1 MQNKE
6 LSIITQDRYNLMKT
20 PAEQKMLLL
29 MDSAKAIHTDL
40 TSYGDLVSL
49 LHHYT
54 YGKVTE
60 EQEQDL
66 TVQARDLKEEIKK
79 HFPAISFEEVKI
91 ALNNTIRKVYGDF
104 YGLNIVTYHN
114 GIKSY
119 LNAAETLNAKK
130 AVLARLNPPHT
141 VEATPIEK
149 EQICQQGFERVK
161 QMVKDG
167 KSLID
172 DFGATGVYRWL
183 AANKRIKTSMFEQG
197 ELEMIKQSAEKH
209 LTDKFKLQGQSNNR
223 DTRNEAKKNLS
234 DLKEGKMANE
244 VNVLCQKLALELL
257 IATDRI

>member
-1 MQNKE
+1 MQNNQ
-6 LSIITQDRYNLMKT
+6 LITQDRYKLMQT

-40 TSYGDLVSL
+40 TAYGDLVSI

-79 HFPAISFEEVKI
+79 HFPSISFEEVKI

-119 LNAAETLNAKK
+119 LNAAETLNTKK
-130 AVLARLNPPHT
+130 AVLARLNPPI
-141 VEATPIEK
+141 VIELTPEEK
-149 EQICQQGFERVK
+149 EAISQAGYE
-161 QMVKDG
+161 
-167 KSLID
+167 
-172 DFGATGVYRWL
+172 
-183 AANKRIKTSMFEQG
+183 RIKAKVLSGESIVDDMGAMGCYNWLKKKGLLNGVMSEQERDAIKERATDLLHAEYTSKANTLNKDVRREALKKAQDLTSG
-197 ELEMIKQSAEKH
+197 LLEND
-209 LTDKFKLQGQSNNR
+209 LTS
-223 DTRNEAKKNLS
+223 
-234 DLKEGKMANE
+234 
-244 VNVLCQKLALELL
+244 LCKKLALECL
-257 IATDRI
+257 IKQGKIW

>member
-1 MQNKE
+1 MQNNQ
-6 LSIITQDRYNLMKT
+6 LNVITQDRYLLMKT

-40 TSYGDLVSL
+40 TSYGDLVSI

-91 ALNNTIRKVYGDF
+91 ALNNTIRKAYGDF

-119 LNAAETLNAKK
+119 LNAAETLNAKR

-149 EQICQQGFERVK
+149 EQICQQGFERLKAKVAAGESILEDAFTTGCYDWLKKKGTLNGIMTPDEIEETK
-161 QMVKDG
+161 QRATDLLNAEFTTKANTLNADVRKTNLKKAQD
-167 KSLID
+167 LI
-172 DFGATGVYRWL
+172 GGL
-183 AANKRIKTSMFEQG
+183 LPN
-197 ELEMIKQSAEKH
+197 
-209 LTDKFKLQGQSNNR
+209 
-223 DTRNEAKKNLS
+223 
-234 DLKEGKMANE
+234 DLNAMCK
-244 VNVLCQKLALELL
+244 KLALETL
-257 IATDRI
+257 IKTGRI

>member
-1 MQNKE
+1 MQNNQ
-6 LSIITQDRYNLMKT
+6 LSVITQDRYKLMQT

-40 TSYGDLVSL
+40 TSYGDLVSI

-91 ALNNTIRKVYGDF
+91 ALNNTIRKAYGDF

-119 LNAAETLNAKK
+119 LNDVKTLNDKR
-130 AVLARLNPPHT
+130 AVLARLNPPT
-141 VEATPIEK
+141 IPELTPEEK
-149 EQICQQGFERVK
+149 EAISQAGYE
-161 QMVKDG
+161 
-167 KSLID
+167 
-172 DFGATGVYRWL
+172 
-183 AANKRIKTSMFEQG
+183 RIKAKVLAGESIVNDPGAIGCYNWLKSKGKLNGVMNEQ
-197 ELEMIKQSAEKH
+197 EREAIKERATDLLHAEYTAEADTLNK
-209 LTDKFKLQGQSNNR
+209 DKRRTAL
-223 DTRNEAKKNLS
+223 KKAQ
-234 DLKEGKMANE
+234 D
-244 VNVLCQKLALELL
+244 L
-257 IATDRI
+257 IAGLLENDLISLCKKLSLEYLIKNGKV